1 MNAYFEQMI
10 VSASPLELV
19 CLMYD
24 QAIASVREAR
34 AHLQRK
40 NVTGRSKAIMRAYD
54 ILTELISALRPAEA
68 PEIAAQLRRLYLYLQ
83 GILLKANG
91 EQTDEPLAEAVTL
104 LTTLSDAWKQVPDAN
119 RRELAAVAA

>member
-40 NVTGRSKAIMRAYD
+40 NVTGRSKAIMRAYG
-54 ILTELISALRPAEA
+54 ILTELISALRPVEA

-91 EQTDEPLAEAVTL
+91 EQTDAPLVEALTL
-104 LTTLSDAWKQVPDAN
+104 LSTLSDAWKQVPDAN
-119 RRELAAVAA
+119 RRELTAAA